1 MLEEV
6 MDRFKPNF
14 LRGIDGDT
22 NTRFQMPLYL
32 VLTSSSADLNMPPS
46 MVPIFASEWNPQAP

>member
-1 MLEEV
+1 